1 MDFLDK
7 LNNKLT
13 NEVLVDNLSEVTTAF
28 ILGFIMAFLA
38 TPLVAKLAL
47 KIGAVDKPSNL
58 RKKTD
63 KTAERRIHQNT
74 VPRLGG
80 LAMFIAIFLGL
91 IFTDTFEFLPRGV
104 VLGVFIVMLIGFLD
118 DRFEIDGKFIL
129 LGQIIA
135 AFAVVLGGNT
145 ILSLDI
151 GLYNFDFNWYS
162 DLVLYFGDFT
172 YNFIF
177 PADIIT
183 ILWIVG
189 LINAVNWVGGVDA
202 LNGTVSSIATFTM
215 LLIVLN
221 SDNPNITLAT
231 LIAIHLGS
239 IIGVLPYNYN
249 PMKILYGSIGDFLN
263 GYMLAVFAIFGSAK
277 WAVTITILGMPIIDA
292 IIVVLI
298 RLRDHPEA
306 RRNPLKLLSIS
317 DKNHL
322 HHRLLTA
329 GYSVKTVVLI
339 EMAIMFV
346 LCTIAF
352 WFSDF
357 EDEYFAAF
365 AGSTILLVC
374 FTVIFFLKKRGEK
387 NARLKQLSVNL
398 ENNPKL
404 KKEAVVEVVVDE
416 SDQKD
421 YERYIY

>member
-1 MDFLDK
+1 MDFFEK
-7 LNNKLT
+7 LENKFT
-13 NEVLVDNLSEVTTAF
+13 NEVLIDNLSEVSIAF
-28 ILGFIMAFLA
+28 VIAFAVAFLA
-38 TPLVAKLAL
+38 APLVARLAVRFGV
-47 KIGAVDKPSNL
+47 IDKPASL

-63 KTAERRIHQNT
+63 KTAGRRIHTTT
-74 VPRLGG
+74 VPRSGG
-80 LAMFIAIFLGL
+80 FAMFLAIFIGL
-91 IFTDTFEFLPRGV
+91 IFTDTLEFLPRGV
-104 VLGVFIVMLIGFLD
+104 ILGAFIIMFIGFLD
-118 DRFEIDGKFIL
+118 DRFEIDGKFIFI
-129 LGQIIA
+129 GQILA
-135 AFAVVLGGNT
+135 AFAIVIGGNT
-145 ILSLDI
+145 ILNLDV
-151 GLYNFDFNWYS
+151 GFYNFDFNWYS
-162 DLVLYFGDFT
+162 DLVLYFGDYT

-239 IIGVLPYNYN
+239 ILGVLPYNYN
-249 PMKILYGSIGDFLN
+249 PMKLMYGSIGDFLN

-292 IIVVLI
+292 ILVVLM

-306 RRNPLKLLSIS
+306 RHNPLKLLSIS

-322 HHRLLTA
+322 HHRLLAA

-339 EMAIMFV
+339 EMTIMFV
-346 LCTIAF
+346 LCTLAF
-352 WFSDF
+352 WFSDL
-357 EDEYFAAF
+357 EQEYFAAF
-365 AGSTILLVC
+365 AGFTIILIC

-387 NARLKQLSVNL
+387 NARLLEEKLKMEEKQ
-398 ENNPKL
+398 P
-404 KKEAVVEVVVDE
+404 KKEAIVEVIIDDE
-416 SDQKD
+416 EKKD